1 MGNFISLFLQM
12 LLYTVGPILA
22 FGLAAWFARQ
32 LFVRLVG
39 PYSGR
44 RVLLTTLA
52 PSTPLREAAH
62 VAMAVL
68 FWQRVEEV
76 RFLDLR
82 APDGELGYVERSYL
96 PRNPIAQ
103 LGNFFYAL
111 GPAMLGLAVVFGIFM
126 LCFGGVMESFFS
138 ALSALP
144 ETGGIGDYL
153 LAALELF
160 PALFFSA
167 GTGVIGK
174 IFGAVLLLLL
184 SMGIF
189 VSLGELMDG
198 LLGALLYAGLVLV
211 AAAVLLLFDA
221 RVQRVTLEG
230 LRAFATGVIALY
242 IPVLLALL
250 LLLAF
255 AAIFFLIR
263 KLGSVPETG
272 TALELYEKKDK

>member
-1 MGNFISLFLQM
+1 MGDFISLYLQI

-32 LFVRLVG
+32 LFVRLIG
-39 PYSGR
+39 SHSGR

-62 VAMAVL
+62 VATAVL
-68 FWQRVEEV
+68 FFQRIEAV

-82 APDGELGYVERSYL
+82 APDEELSYVERSYL
-96 PRNPIAQ
+96 PRNPLAQ
-103 LGNFFYAL
+103 LGNFFYAIA
-111 GPAMLGLAVVFGIFM
+111 PAVLGLVVVFAIFM

-144 ETGGIGDYL
+144 ETGGLGDYL

-160 PALFFSA
+160 PAIFFSA
-167 GTGVIGK
+167 DVSVFFR

-189 VSLGELMDG
+189 VSLGELLDG
-198 LLGALLYAGLVLV
+198 LFGAVLYAVLALAV
-211 AAAVLLLFDA
+211 TGVLLLLDA
-221 RVQRVTLEG
+221 RVQRVALEG

-250 LLLAF
+250 LLLVF
-255 AAIFFLIR
+255 AAAFFVIR

-272 TALELYEKKDK
+272 TAVELYREEK